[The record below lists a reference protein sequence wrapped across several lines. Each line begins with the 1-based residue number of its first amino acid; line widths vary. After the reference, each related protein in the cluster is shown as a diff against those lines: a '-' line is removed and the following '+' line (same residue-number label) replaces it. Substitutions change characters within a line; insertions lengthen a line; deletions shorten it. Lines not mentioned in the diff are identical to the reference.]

1 MDVKG
6 KTKDNIKARMD
17 ITLFCHR
24 KNMELVYVG
33 SPVTKLKAIFALDK
47 NAQLLMYQ
55 WLKSLCFFYGHV
67 SNISRL
73 VNLLDCRLYG
83 MKSHDCHMFIQTLI
97 PLAYCD
103 LLPKRIWD
111 ALMEINH
118 FFIDICS
125 SKLQTQHIE
134 RLETNIIETIYKLEI
149 FPPLFFDFMEHL
161 PIHLLYEA
169 KVGGSVQYRWMY
181 PLRR

>member
-1 MDVKG
+1 
-6 KTKDNIKARMD
+6 
-17 ITLFCHR
+17 
-24 KNMELVYVG
+24 MELVYVG

-55 WLKSLCFFYGHV
+55 WLKSLCFLDDV

-73 VNLLDCRLYG
+73 VNLLDCRLYE
-83 MKSHDCHMFIQTLI
+83 MKSRDCHMFIQTII
-97 PLAYCD
+97 PLAYHD

-111 ALMEINH
+111 AFMEINH
-118 FFIDICS
+118 FFRDICS

-134 RLETNIIETIYKLEI
+134 RLETNIIKTTYKLEI

-169 KVGGSVQYRWMY
+169 KVRGSVQYRWMY
-181 PLRR
+181 PFERLKITQEM